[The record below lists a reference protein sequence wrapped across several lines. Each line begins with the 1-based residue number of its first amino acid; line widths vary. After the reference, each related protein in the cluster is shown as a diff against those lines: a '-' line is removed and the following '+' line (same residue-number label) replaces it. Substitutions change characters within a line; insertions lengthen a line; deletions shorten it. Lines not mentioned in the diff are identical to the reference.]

1 MPEEGKEEI
10 STIFIGKK
18 PLMSYALVA
27 IGLFNHEDAK
37 RIRIKARG
45 RNICKAV
52 DMVEYLRNIY
62 SKDIVVQDLTI
73 GEDEVKDEDGNPKKV
88 PSIEIVI
95 ERGENTPI
103 I

>member
-1 MPEEGKEEI
+1 
-10 STIFIGKK
+10 
-18 PLMSYALVA
+18 VA
-27 IGLFNHEDAK
+27 ISLFNHEDAK
-37 RIRIKARG
+37 RVRIKARG

-62 SKDIVVQDLTI
+62 SKDIAVQDLTI

-95 ERGENTPI
+95 ERGEGTPI